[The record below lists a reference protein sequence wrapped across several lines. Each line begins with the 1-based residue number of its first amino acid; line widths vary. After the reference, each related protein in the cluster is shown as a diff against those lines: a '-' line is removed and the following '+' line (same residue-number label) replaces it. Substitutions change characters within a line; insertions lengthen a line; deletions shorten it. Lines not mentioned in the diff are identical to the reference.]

1 MENFRHVEY
10 TENEGKICLSMKKV
24 ILSIFILLVSL
35 CLSACGDATQESGRV
50 QLEDEHNDN
59 TEAPEFNFDT

>member
-1 MENFRHVEY
+1 M
-10 TENEGKICLSMKKV
+10 CLSMKKV
-24 ILSIFILLVSL
+24 ILSILILLVSL